1 MPRRNL
7 KNSNINCKDKE
18 TQHSNLRTNQGYQ
31 PLHLEAKLGP
41 YDLCFAPLNVSEN
54 KMVPMC
60 NTQLDFICHEYG
72 IHNFFIKNSGQ
83 TWLLFTCYL
92 WGWIYSKTWSV
103 KLEIVFVFTL
113 KTFGEEWT
121 TQMSS
126 SSKKLPGVNVRD
138 QEFHVKSIW
147 LCRASKSEMSN
158 WRKVFSIYNSED
170 IRRRMNNKTFFFIE
184 KSPSVNVREQ
194 KFHVKSIWSSR

>member
-7 KNSNINCKDKE
+7 KNSNIDCKDKE

-72 IHNFFIKNSGQ
+72 IHNFFIKFRANMA
-83 TWLLFTCYL
+83 T
-92 WGWIYSKTWSV
+92 IHV
-103 KLEIVFVFTL
+103 
-113 KTFGEEWT
+113 
-121 TQMSS
+121 
-126 SSKKLPGVNVRD
+126 LP
-138 QEFHVKSIW
+138 
-147 LCRASKSEMSN
+147 L
-158 WRKVFSIYNSED
+158 
-170 IRRRMNNKTFFFIE
+170 RMNLFQNLKCQTGNSFLL
-184 KSPSVNVREQ
+184 
-194 KFHVKSIWSSR
+194 

>member
-72 IHNFFIKNSGQ
+72 IHNFFIKVLGQ

-92 WGWIYSKTWSV
+92 
-103 KLEIVFVFTL
+103 
-113 KTFGEEWT
+113 
-121 TQMSS
+121 
-126 SSKKLPGVNVRD
+126 
-138 QEFHVKSIW
+138 
-147 LCRASKSEMSN
+147 
-158 WRKVFSIYNSED
+158 
-170 IRRRMNNKTFFFIE
+170 
-184 KSPSVNVREQ
+184 
-194 KFHVKSIWSSR
+194 